1 MVCLSFKSLDFT
13 RVIQGGL
20 LLLNFSVQSKD
31 LHSLLPCGK
40 VRFKFSWS
48 MGYLNPKSLQGLRKK
63 SLAQKFT
70 KDYDVFLDVV
80 RPHITC
86 CRR

>member
-1 MVCLSFKSLDFT
+1 M
-13 RVIQGGL
+13 IQGL
-20 LLLNFSVQSKD
+20 LLPNFSVQSKD

-48 MGYLNPKSLQGLRKK
+48 MGYLNPKSLQGLREK

-70 KDYDVFLDVV
+70 KDYDVSLDVV
-80 RPHITC
+80 RVLAPSHHMLPEMTSYFN
-86 CRR
+86 RED